1 MDENI
6 VASFKILL
14 IGDTGVGKSSILLR
28 FVDNKWSETM
38 QPTLGVDYKIKLFT
52 IENENYKLKLW
63 DTAGQERF
71 RSLTSSYYRNTQGV
85 VLVFDVTNKQSL
97 LNLESWRKEV
107 EYYNS
112 GVVTMIIA
120 NKIDQPERQ
129 VSREEGE
136 MMAYNFGAL
145 YIETSAK
152 TNQGIIDSFK
162 ELTEKIVERPSL
174 WKNDNDWRRLTKQ
187 MSTNNL
193 KSNKTAMPS
202 LDRYNDSVNLKYGTE
217 FSQESKSNNCSC

>member
-217 FSQESKSNNCSC
+217 FSQE